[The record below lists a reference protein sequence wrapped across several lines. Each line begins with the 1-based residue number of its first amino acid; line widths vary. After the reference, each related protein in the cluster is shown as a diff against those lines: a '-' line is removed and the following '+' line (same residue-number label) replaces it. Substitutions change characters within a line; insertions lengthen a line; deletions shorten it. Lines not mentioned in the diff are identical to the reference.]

1 MSLKLVYAS
10 FLLALTSMSLL
21 FVWPIYQDVYLLA
34 TAFGALLTGFAIGAY
49 QQRRSASLV
58 TTVMLTLFA
67 FIALALPLAN
77 PRALT
82 NPGSMFDGF
91 LEAVRAPIESWKQII
106 TIDLPLGTYHA
117 LLAPVL
123 VLYLLT
129 GLLFGWLI
137 FGKIASYWLAAFP
150 VLAVVIFAI
159 GFGVTSVPGDFSV
172 LGLSLPFSTSLV
184 SGTGLFVLLVI
195 YLNWGARATRRE
207 KLMVG
212 KDSLGLT
219 RNLLFRKLRR
229 FSLAAVV
236 LTIVVTLVG
245 TTMELGGVP
254 NSRTVLRSGV
264 EKLRVLQQQTSPL
277 STYRK
282 FFSDPELLQRE
293 LISYTTQGAPSR
305 IRIATMPYF
314 NGETFTV
321 SPTSGSTL
329 DDNVFFAR
337 VPSEVP
343 TSGNGIPKF
352 FDLSVGKLDAI
363 WLPVATNV
371 KRITFLGNN
380 SAQLTDSLF
389 LNRVTNTA
397 AIIPGSSENANYR
410 LEYLSEPQVQ
420 AEDITPGTATID
432 ESFIPDSLKTWLAA
446 QPDVTIND
454 GTGMVAITKRLRDRG
469 FLSHALTEP
478 EVTETQTVSW
488 VTAVDG
494 LEFQQSTAGHNVS
507 RIDQLF
513 KDLNSQQERVG
524 KRGNLVATAGDD
536 EQFATAIALI
546 ATAKG
551 FPARVVVGFRTGQ
564 AEDVPG
570 VPSCA
575 ETATSGLCTGAN
587 LSAWA
592 EIQGTNGQWLALDA
606 TPQFEKQ
613 LTLVPPPPGTPKNP
627 TEAGEDSAVV
637 LPPGKSVPST
647 DSNCLKNP
655 EKCKT
660 PPKPLWDQIWEFFL
674 TYLLPAI
681 QVVSILSV
689 FAGPFALIVLMKRR
703 RRRSRQQHPSEFA
716 QIVGAWEEYV
726 DTSLD
731 FGAAMPRNRT
741 RIELARDSAN
751 PEVME
756 LAELANEMAYGSSD
770 FESVERTEEEIR
782 ELASKSWA
790 ILEAERARLR
800 TQTNRTGK
808 LRALFS
814 LRSFIRQAKPKEQ
827 LQALSSK
834 LRFSQTNRVSDGS
847 GVAGLIQLVLR
858 QLRSLGTK
866 K

>member
-10 FLLALTSMSLL
+10 FMLALTSLSLI
-21 FVWPIYQDVYLLA
+21 FVWPIYQDVYLLV
-34 TAFGALLTGFAIGAY
+34 TALGGFLSGFAIGAY
-49 QQRRSASLV
+49 QQRRSAPLA
-58 TTVMLTLFA
+58 TTVMLTLFV

-82 NPGSMFDGF
+82 NPSSMLTGF
-91 LEAVRAPIESWKQII
+91 LEALRAPVESWKQII

-129 GLLFGWLI
+129 GLLYGWLL
-137 FGKIASYWLAAFP
+137 FGKLSRYWLAAFP
-150 VLAVVIFAI
+150 VLAIVIFAI
-159 GFGVTSVPGDFSV
+159 GFGVTSVPGDFTM
-172 LGLSLPFSTSLV
+172 LGLSLPFSSSLV

-207 KLMVG
+207 KLLVG

-219 RNLLFRKLRR
+219 KNLLVRKLRR
-229 FSLAAVV
+229 FSLAALV
-236 LTIVVTLVG
+236 LTVAVTLVG
-245 TTMELGGVP
+245 TTMQLGGVP

-277 STYRK
+277 STYRQ
-282 FFSDPELLQRE
+282 FFSNPELLQRE
-293 LISYTTQGAPSR
+293 LVGYTTQGAPSR

-321 SPTSGSTL
+321 SPTSGSTI

-343 TSGNGIPKF
+343 TTSDGIRKF
-352 FDLSVGKLDAI
+352 FDLTVGKLDAI
-363 WLPVATNV
+363 WLPVANNV

-397 AIIPGSSENANYR
+397 AIIPGSGENANYR
-410 LEYLSEPQVQ
+410 LEYLSETEVQ
-420 AEDITPGTATID
+420 AEDVVPGTPTLD
-432 ESFIPDSLKTWLAA
+432 EAFIPDSLKTWLAA
-446 QPDVTIND
+446 QPDIAITD
-454 GTGMVAITKRLRDRG
+454 GSGMVSIAKRLRDRG
-469 FLSHALTEP
+469 FLSHALTAP
-478 EVTETQTVSW
+478 VATETQTVTW
-488 VTAVDG
+488 VAAVEG

-513 KDLNSQQERVG
+513 KDLNAQQERVG

-575 ETATSGLCTGAN
+575 ETATSGSCTGAN
-587 LSAWA
+587 LAAWA
-592 EIQGTNGQWLALDA
+592 EIQGANGQWLAIDA

-660 PPKPLWDQIWEFFL
+660 PPKPLWDQIVEFFL
-674 TYLLPAI
+674 TYLLPVI
-681 QVVSILSV
+681 QVVSIISV
-689 FAGPFALIVLMKRR
+689 FAGPFALIVFMKRR
-703 RRRSRQQHPSEFA
+703 RRVSRQQQPSEFA

-782 ELASKSWA
+782 ELSARSWA
-790 ILEAERARLR
+790 IFEAEQSRLR
-800 TQTNRTGK
+800 AQTSRTGK

-834 LRFSQTNRVSDGS
+834 LRFSQTNQVSDGS
-847 GVAGLIQLVLR
+847 GVAGLVQLVVR
-858 QLRSLGTK
+858 QLRSLVTK